1 MTQPSSQPAGRQA
14 GKQPASD
21 NTRTS
26 GAARGEF
33 VSGADHM
40 GANEAVPTIWDPDLE
55 FFVRSKK
62 TYSKSIFGKKFSMEQ
77 IQTWDPIISSPTL

>member
-1 MTQPSSQPAGRQA
+1 MNYYSVLCITLPRLRNHNATNDG
-14 GKQPASD
+14 
-21 NTRTS
+21 
-26 GAARGEF
+26 ARGES

-62 TYSKSIFGKKFSMEQ
+62 TYSKSIFGKKFCMERTR
-77 IQTWDPIISSPTL
+77 TWDPMISSPTL